1 MIIVLMRLQ
10 ENKHS
15 SVQDYVWTQEING
28 VLTNEKW
35 IKNDDD
41 DIVLICFERLHV
53 LQEKFK

>member
-1 MIIVLMRLQ
+1 MRLQ

-28 VLTNEKW
+28 VLTKKKW

-41 DIVLICFERLHV
+41 GIVLFCYERLYV
-53 LQEKFK
+53 L

>member
-1 MIIVLMRLQ
+1 MRLQ
-10 ENKHS
+10 EKKHS